1 GRGYRRVVASPKPID
16 IIEKESILSLL
27 EKHHIVIAAGGGGI
41 PVIEDKGV
49 YRGIDAVI
57 DKDYASAKM
66 AEIILADELIIL
78 TAVDF
83 VYINYNSINQEK
95 INKVTLIKLK
105 KYIEE
110 GHFKEGSMLPKVLAC
125 MDFVEKTKRTAII
138 ASLDNAALA
147 FEKEQGTKIIY

>member
-1 GRGYRRVVASPKPID
+1 
-16 IIEKESILSLL
+16 
-27 EKHHIVIAAGGGGI
+27 
-41 PVIEDKGV
+41 
-49 YRGIDAVI
+49 
-57 DKDYASAKM
+57 
-66 AEIILADELIIL
+66 ELIIL